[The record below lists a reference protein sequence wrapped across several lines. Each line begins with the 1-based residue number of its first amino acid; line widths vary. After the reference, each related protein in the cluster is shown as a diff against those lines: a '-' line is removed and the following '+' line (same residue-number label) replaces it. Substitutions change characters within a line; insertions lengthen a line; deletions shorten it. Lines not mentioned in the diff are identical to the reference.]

1 MCEIPSVGKVKF
13 TGTGDCAAA
22 NASGG
27 IDTPVNRKG
36 SCFFCTLGKDAWID
50 ASKCATARKRTF
62 VYQVRPAHTFTPRG
76 TPRIHSMTSPRVSPL
91 LQCLA
96 NHIDPFEFLPGCAER
111 PRLKCPHCRVTVD
124 NTLMEKEAKER
135 EDLTPNQLEEK
146 DREHRNS
153 HAQGMLGRRPTV
165 PADNRCRSR
174 GVLHRRMNVTSNC
187 LAATVLKV
195 PFCEKKR
202 IAINQLLD
210 RMKFIWRVP
219 EKAKNRAK
227 TISAGNDAR
236 RMLSI
241 AEALCGATKAD
252 GTVVKGMLEISYPEE
267 WEAAK
272 HGTAVEG
279 LRAAAEGAEELR
291 TEEGEVRAAKPAAAK
306 KTPARANP
314 IAPKPAGVSKPAKG
328 QGKGKKPKAVA
339 PVLTRGGKKV
349 TATDTRNYA
358 AQRKKA
364 DASASASPAPATP
377 APGAPSPAAAA
388 FEDAVAEAAAATEH
402 DGEVADDSLAPDAD
416 DPGDEMDVLEE
427 DEEVGGLATAINVW
441 RTAIQYMKDLHTPL
455 EDHFNL
461 QAREAHAVKVGASG
475 KAWAIAI
482 NEHTA
487 NRSLWQYVH
496 DAFAH
501 VADDIREHGAGD
513 RNDDAILEK
522 GNRRFKRLGDRCVFR
537 GGRNAHTWTRTIR
550 VADKDAAGKKT
561 GTFTKKTITVKAPQ
575 GQAAQAQRL
584 ECIAQICESGR
595 KATSELLSAKELE
608 TKLEAKVLREVGRN
622 NVEDALKAVHAKCK
636 GK

>member
-1 MCEIPSVGKVKF
+1 MCYRTQANLCVP
-13 TGTGDCAAA
+13 GTRPHPHSHPGVQTYSQHA
-22 NASGG
+22 
-27 IDTPVNRKG
+27 PRP
-36 SCFFCTLGKDAWID
+36 TLPFH
-50 ASKCATARKRTF
+50 AT
-62 VYQVRPAHTFTPRG
+62 
-76 TPRIHSMTSPRVSPL
+76 
-91 LQCLA
+91 QCLA
-96 NHIDPFEFLPGCAER
+96 NHVNPFDFLPAPYKGRA
-111 PRLKCPHCRVTVD
+111 PLKCPCCSVVVD
-124 NTLMEKEAKER
+124 NALMEKEAKER
-135 EDLTPNQLEEK
+135 EGLTPSQLEQK
-146 DREHRNS
+146 CREHRAS
-153 HAQGMLGRRPTV
+153 HKSAMHGKRPVV
-165 PADNRCRSR
+165 PSDNRCRSR

-195 PFCEKKR
+195 TFNEKKR
-202 IAINQLLD
+202 IAANALLD
-210 RMKFIWRVP
+210 KARMIWRVP
-219 EKAKNRAK
+219 EKSKTRAK

-236 RMLSI
+236 RLLSD
-241 AEALCGATKAD
+241 AELLCGL
-252 GTVVKGMLEISYPEE
+252 LEIFYPEE
-267 WEAAK
+267 WAAAK
-272 HGTAVEG
+272 EGKEVEN
-279 LRAAAEGAEELR
+279 LRAAAAANDGVR
-291 TEEGEVRAAKPAAAK
+291 TEATGAGAGAAATAAPAAKPK
-306 KTPARANP
+306 GPARRNP
-314 IAPKPAGVSKPAKG
+314 IAPAPAGVQKAAK
-328 QGKGKKPKAVA
+328 GKGKGKTPKAVA

-349 TATDTRNYA
+349 TASDTRTYA

-364 DASASASPAPATP
+364 EASASASPAPATP
-377 APGAPSPAAAA
+377 TPGAPAPAAAA
-388 FEDAVAEAAAATEH
+388 FESAVAEAAAATER
-402 DGEVADDSLAPDAD
+402 DGEVEDDSLAPDEGAD
-416 DPGDEMDVLEE
+416 DEMDVLEE
-427 DEEVGGLATAINVW
+427 DETVGGLATALEVW
-441 RTAIQYMKDLHTPL
+441 RTAIKYMADLHTSL
-455 EDHFNL
+455 EDHFDL

-487 NRSLWQYVH
+487 NSALWQYVH

-501 VADDIREHGAGD
+501 VGDDIREHGAGD